1 MFFYHDIE
9 NNRFYN
15 IMYSLQII
23 IFIYYIFFTDF
34 FYQMRL
40 HFSFFIFFSISCL
53 QTNLVVQNVQFVSI
67 VGIQIGSKQKTTF
80 TTHRLSNASFFQ
92 RAAQSCAFQMAEMC
106 LSFPFSMASLDGQIS
121 TIQFQLRRFTLHH
134 NVIYAQK
141 RLAERGTSPNTEKLT
156 LPPTAADLSRSA
168 IAPDWG

>member
-1 MFFYHDIE
+1 
-9 NNRFYN
+9 
-15 IMYSLQII
+15 MYSLQII
-23 IFIYYIFFTDF
+23 IFIYYIFLLIF
-34 FYQMRL
+34 FL
-40 HFSFFIFFSISCL
+40 SNAFSFFCFYLFSISCL

-67 VGIQIGSKQKTTF
+67 VGIQIGFKRKTTS

-92 RAAQSCAFQMAEMC
+92 RVAQSCAFQTAEMC

-121 TIQFQLRRFTLHH
+121 TIQFQLRRFSLHH
-134 NVIYAQK
+134 DVIYAQK

-156 LPPTAADLSRSA
+156 SPPTAADLSRSA